1 MTPNDILGL
10 AKLFELAANNKPIT
24 LGLVAVYLTPEDCRA
39 ISDLLLSIHKGAA

>member
-10 AKLFELAANNKPIT
+10 AKLFELSANNKPMAP
-24 LGLVAVYLTPEDCRA
+24 GLVMVVLSPEDCRA